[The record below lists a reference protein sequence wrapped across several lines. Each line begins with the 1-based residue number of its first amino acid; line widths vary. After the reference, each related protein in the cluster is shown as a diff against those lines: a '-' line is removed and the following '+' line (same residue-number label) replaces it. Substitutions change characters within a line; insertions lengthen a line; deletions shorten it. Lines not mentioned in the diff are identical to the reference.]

1 MAMIKLKNYIKDIN
15 KFLIVEEFFKKSLE
29 EQQDLLQELY
39 KLKEK
44 FINYLKKVNKIAVA
58 NNEKPEEV
66 LKEIKNRAN

>member
-1 MAMIKLKNYIKDIN
+1 MIKLKNYIKDIN

>member
-1 MAMIKLKNYIKDIN
+1 MAMIKLKNYIKYIN